1 MLLSS
6 VSACSFSELL
16 MLGIAAAS
24 AGTTSFPLLVY
35 TSYGAI
41 LAANLLFRSWARG
54 AQPSLD
60 AAIASASAA

>member
-1 MLLSS
+1 MAPALPT
-6 VSACSFSELL
+6 CSFSELL
-16 MLGIAAAS
+16 MLGIAAVS
-24 AGTTSFPLLVY
+24 TGTTSFPLLVY

-41 LAANLLFRSWARG
+41 LAANLLFRSWSRG

>member
-1 MLLSS
+1 
-6 VSACSFSELL
+6 